1 MGDSRFN
8 GKRVA
13 NLFTSKDEKW
23 HTMVLRPVR
32 PLYSMTQVLDM
43 ENLIDTTINLLCEKL
58 DERFVQQGE
67 SCDIA
72 DYMMYGELG

>member
-1 MGDSRFN
+1 MGDSRVN

-13 NLFTSKDEKW
+13 NLFTSRDEKW
-23 HTMVLRPVR
+23 HMTVLRPVR

-58 DERFVQQGE
+58 DERFVQQGKP
-67 SCDIA
+67 CDMA
-72 DYMMYGELG
+72 DYIMYGEFG